1 MWGIAASRPTA
12 LGTRALISPPRRVPG
27 TTCGVADFLGRG
39 DPRSR
44 PASSG
49 VQRAYTRRTSRAR
62 RSLPASA
69 LFPLPPACPAG
80 ALAHRPP
87 PSPRCAVA
95 EGRQRRRDRLG
106 GGKARH
112 WNRAIF
118 TRTLGSLTAHPFRQ
132 AAYCDPGLI
141 SALRLR
147 SHTTHAA
154 STTYKTPL
162 PVHRRSVR
170 AAQRRVQLPH
180 SHAVACAE
188 LCRCF
193 RCPSPASSASCA
205 AWVGSVGH
213 RVAGSHALS
222 PL

>member
-1 MWGIAASRPTA
+1 MASPIFWGEGTHAVDPLARGCSAHIRTEHRARDA
-12 LGTRALISPPRRVPG
+12 LSPPLP
-27 TTCGVADFLGRG
+27 
-39 DPRSR
+39 
-44 PASSG
+44 SS
-49 VQRAYTRRTSRAR
+49 
-62 RSLPASA
+62 P
-69 LFPLPPACPAG
+69 FPPACPAG

-106 GGKARH
+106 GGNPAH